1 MSKKANLSYQCTS
14 AINDA
19 FKPGMDKHS
28 IKKSEGNDH
37 RIYSYSSRDDMIS
50 FAKQFS
56 RYIKENFPEIKQVKE
71 IRIEHINSYLSS
83 RKDVTEKTIRHDI
96 SCINKL
102 ELCCSK
108 KFGLKNLDWRTGRV
122 VPKAEKEKIREVVFS
137 DHQINQL
144 KEYFENR
151 KDSCGKTAFEVAL
164 RTSCRVSE
172 LCKLQ
177 ARDFKINP
185 DGTGT
190 LAIVDSKGK
199 RSRVIELTSD
209 DVKFFKELVGDKK
222 ENERL
227 IPIRENSINQYLH
240 RACQHLGFTNILEA
254 KTGYHSLRK
263 ATIQKYYREQ
273 ISIVGEKKAREMSMV
288 RLGHSANR
296 SDLVHT
302 YLGI

>member
-1 MSKKANLSYQCTS
+1 M
-14 AINDA
+14 
-19 FKPGMDKHS
+19 
-28 IKKSEGNDH
+28 
-37 RIYSYSSRDDMIS
+37 
-50 FAKQFS
+50 
-56 RYIKENFPEIKQVKE
+56 
-71 IRIEHINSYLSS
+71 
-83 RKDVTEKTIRHDI
+83 
-96 SCINKL
+96 
-102 ELCCSK
+102 
-108 KFGLKNLDWRTGRV
+108 
-122 VPKAEKEKIREVVFS
+122 
-137 DHQINQL
+137 

-273 ISIVGEKKAREMSMV
+273 IPIVGEKKAREMSMV